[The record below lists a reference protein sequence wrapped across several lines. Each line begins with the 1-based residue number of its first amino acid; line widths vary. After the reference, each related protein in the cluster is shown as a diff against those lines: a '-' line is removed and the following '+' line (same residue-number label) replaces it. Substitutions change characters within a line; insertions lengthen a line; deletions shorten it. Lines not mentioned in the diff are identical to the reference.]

1 LGVSTRDNE
10 SKLNLLSIPMATAS
24 VLQFMQKTA
33 EDEALR
39 HQLEELLGVGDGNI
53 SSETDLDPAE
63 SAALKGER
71 APVVVEFAAK
81 SGYSFSVTDLITVVD
96 AFEKHQAGELAD
108 SDFARLVGIST
119 SDTATLNEVSEVTNP
134 MKRLTRY
141 LSKTYLGINA

>member
-1 LGVSTRDNE
+1 
-10 SKLNLLSIPMATAS
+10 MATAS

-39 HQLEELLGVGDGNI
+39 HRLEELLGVGDGNI

-71 APVVVEFAAK
+71 APVVAEFAAQQ
-81 SGYSFSVTDLITVVD
+81 GYQFSVSDLVTVVD
-96 AFEKHQAGELAD
+96 AFEKHQSGELSDA
-108 SDFARLVGIST
+108 DFAKLMGFSA
-119 SDTATLNEVSEVTNP
+119 SDTTLVEGEKVTNP

-141 LSKTYLGINA
+141 LGKTYLGIDA